1 MPCVSQFF
9 GILIYLYYN
18 EHAPPH
24 FHAEYG
30 GDEALYEIETLRVYA
45 GSLPRRVHN
54 LVLEWADLHR
64 QELSD
69 EWNKARAGEPLGKIE
84 PLN

>member
-18 EHAPPH
+18 EHSPPH
-24 FHAEYG
+24 FHAEYS

-45 GSLPRRVHN
+45 GQLPRRVHN
-54 LVLEWADLHR
+54 LVLEWADMHR
-64 QELSD
+64 QELSE
-69 EWNKARAGEPLGKIE
+69 EWKKARNGEVLGKIP
-84 PLN
+84 PLQ

>member
-64 QELSD
+64 QELLD